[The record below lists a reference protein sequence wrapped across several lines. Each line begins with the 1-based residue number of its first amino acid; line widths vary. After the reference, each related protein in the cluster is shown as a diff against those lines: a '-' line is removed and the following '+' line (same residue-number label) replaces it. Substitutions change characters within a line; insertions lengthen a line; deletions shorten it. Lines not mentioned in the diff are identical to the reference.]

1 MQLSQAY
8 RNKIYAGVLGK
19 MIGVYLG
26 RPVEGWP
33 YQTIID
39 RFGEIPYYVNK
50 ELDLPLIVADDD
62 LSGTFA
68 FFRAVEDNGFPAE
81 VTAEQIGKTWLNYI
95 IEDRSILWWGGMGN
109 STEHTAYLNLK
120 RGIPAPESGS
130 IQRNGPV
137 LAQQIGAQIFMDAYA
152 MMCPGD
158 PERANRLVRACAGVS
173 HDGVA
178 LDAAGFLGALEAA
191 AFDEKD
197 LNKLFDSCMAYV
209 ETDQLRSLVD
219 DVRNICAA
227 QSDWRKV
234 REVLDSRY
242 GYHLYPGPC
251 HMIPNHAM
259 VLAAILCAGDDFAQS
274 VKIGA
279 SAAWDT
285 DCNAGNVG
293 CFNGIRL
300 GLEGLETG
308 PDFRGPVADRLL
320 VITSDGG
327 EGITDAVKETRRIVR
342 AAERTAG
349 LEETPVPARFAF
361 EYPGSV
367 QGFMPCPYEPFPKAE
382 FTLGNGNMEGAEDG
396 LRVRFAALAEGA
408 NASVSVATFL
418 DLHEE
423 YRNYETYVSPTL
435 YGGQTVVLKADCPSE
450 QGPKLRPYVWYADR
464 DNNLKKEAGPWEQL
478 GPVTREIRWT
488 VPDLG
493 GLPVLRFGVEF
504 SSVKRY
510 TGDVFLRSADWSNTP
525 VRLEQKGIMMKDMW
539 DLNPFWAKM
548 FVSSAKNFAPNLNC
562 TYCISHNEEN
572 GVATVG
578 TRDFTDYTVSSR
590 LKFSLRRQGGLVVR
604 SQGHRRYYAAIL
616 TGGDTLRI
624 IKRMD
629 EREIVLAE
637 APFAYEQ
644 FVPCALSLRAEGNRL
659 TARAGDVELTAVDED
674 QPYLRGAAGYLVD
687 SGAMF
692 IDGFLLEGV

>member
-1 MQLSQAY
+1 MQLTQAY

-130 IQRNGPV
+130 IRRNGPV

-158 PERANRLVRACAGVS
+158 PKKANRLVRACAGVS

-191 AFDEKD
+191 AFDERD

-219 DVRNICAA
+219 DVRNICAVH
-227 QSDWRKV
+227 SDWRKV

-342 AAERTAG
+342 AAERTRG
-349 LEETPVPARFAF
+349 LEETPQPPRFAF
-361 EYPGSV
+361 EYPSSV

-382 FTLGNGNMEGAEDG
+382 FTLGNGNMEGAGDG

-435 YGGQTVVLKADCPSE
+435 YGGQTVVLKADCPCE
-450 QGPKLRPYVWYADR
+450 RGPAMRPYVWYTDR

-590 LKFSLRRQGGLVVR
+590 LKFSLHRQGGLVVR
-604 SQGHRRYYAAIL
+604 SQGHRRYYAAVL

-644 FVPCALSLRAEGNRL
+644 FVPCALSLRAEGSRL

-674 QPYLRGAAGYLVD
+674 QPYLCGAAGYLVD